1 MKTNKLFLVAAL
13 LGTVLAGCQKV
24 SEVQNPEE
32 KPGEVK
38 VWTLKVQAVK
48 DVDTRALNYSGNTM
62 KPYWQEEEK
71 VDVYLGGEIIG
82 TLAVTAVSDAGT
94 ATLEGTVSA
103 DNLEAGSS
111 LYLLFPNRPDG
122 AWTYLGQNGTLPE
135 PFDYASATLEIASLD
150 SSTHTI
156 TVTSDEAHF
165 VNQQNIYRFS
175 FKVGNDAITVKS
187 FIVASDE
194 EQIVRSM
201 GYEDGNWYPVV
212 GNLFVNTSLAEAPY
226 LAAIRNGN
234 ANAERYTF
242 SVVGNDDALYLGD
255 KSISSGV
262 VNVNSQ
268 FLSASITVAK
278 KAFTPEEGTITA
290 DNEVL

>member
-1 MKTNKLFLVAAL
+1 MKTNNLFLVAAL

-48 DVDTRALNYSGNTM
+48 DVDTRALDNSGNTM
-62 KPYWQEEEK
+62 KPYWKEREQ
-71 VDVYLGGEIIG
+71 VDVYLDGEIIG

-103 DNLEAGSS
+103 ENLEAGSS

-150 SSTHTI
+150 PNEHTI
-156 TVTSDEAHF
+156 TVTSNKASF
-165 VNQQNIYRFS
+165 VNEQNIYRFS
-175 FKVGNDAITVKS
+175 FTVGNDAISVKS
-187 FIVASDE
+187 FIVASDK
-194 EQIVRSM
+194 EQIVRSRSYS
-201 GYEDGNWYPVV
+201 GDWNSVY
-212 GNLFVNTSLAEAPY
+212 GNLFVNSLSAQTPSFVS
-226 LAAIRNGN
+226 IRNENTG
-234 ANAERYTF
+234 AERYTF
-242 SVVGNDDALYLGD
+242 SVVGNDDALYLGN
-255 KSISSGV
+255 KSISAGI
-262 VNVNSQ
+262 VNDNSQ
-268 FLSASITVAK
+268 FLGATIPVAK
-278 KAFTPEEGTITA
+278 KAFTPEDGTITA
-290 DNEVL
+290 ENEVL